1 MTAEDKY
8 SLRNSD
14 NLREAFQME
23 ISKILKTFTL
33 QFAQLVQSLS
43 NSKYFEKK
51 DDRCSVCIFEVT
63 DCEKHIDANI

>member
-1 MTAEDKY
+1 
-8 SLRNSD
+8 
-14 NLREAFQME
+14 ME